1 MEKITAYIPSYNNED
16 TILKTFK
23 SIQNQTH
30 PVEQIFV
37 IDDASKDF
45 SVSKL
50 KKAGVEIIQNKE
62 NLGRG
67 SVRARAM
74 EHAKYEKVLC
84 VDAGKMIEPNFLE
97 KILPWFEKKNIGAV
111 FGSLAQY
118 PPKNAAERWRGKY
131 LYKEN
136 QDLAEIQYNPPL
148 ITFAA
153 VLKKSIVLE
162 VGNFDRK
169 MKHTEDLELG
179 MRLKKAG
186 YNIVADSKCKCL
198 TLESCSAYSILAR
211 YWRWNAGEKNDISFS
226 GYIKKINFSFKEMV
240 INDLKDGDWG
250 GALISAL
257 CPHYQFGRTILER
270 FKS

>member
-1 MEKITAYIPSYNNED
+1 MIKVSAYIPTYNNED
-16 TILKTFK
+16 TILETLE
-23 SIQNQTH
+23 SIRNQTH
-30 PVEQIFV
+30 RLAQIFV
-37 IDDASKDF
+37 IDDGSNDYT
-45 SVSKL
+45 VPRV
-50 KKAGVEIIQNKE
+50 KKAGIEVIQNKI
-62 NLGRG
+62 NQGRG
-67 SVRARAM
+67 SARARAM
-74 EHAKYEKVLC
+74 KHAKYESVLC

-97 KILPWFEKKNIGAV
+97 KVLPWIEKKNIAAV

-118 PPKNAAERWRGKY
+118 PPRNAAERWRGKY
-131 LYKEN
+131 LYKED

-153 VLKKSIVLE
+153 VMKKSIVLK

>member
-1 MEKITAYIPSYNNED
+1 LLIRTSLILALINKVEKITAYIPSYNNED

-162 VGNFDRK
+162 VGD
-169 MKHTEDLELG
+169 
-179 MRLKKAG
+179 A
-186 YNIVADSKCKCL
+186 KCKCL